1 VLGHYVR
8 ERGAIGLM
16 DAIAKLSLMPAQRLE
31 AFVPAMARKGRGRVG
46 ADADLSVFDAETV
59 ADRATFE
66 DSLQYSEGIPYVIV
80 AGSLVVRDGALVDAA
95 FPGRAVRARLP

>member
-1 VLGHYVR
+1 VR
-8 ERGAIGLM
+8 ERGTIGLM

-31 AFVPAMARKGRGRVG
+31 TFVPAMARKGRVRVG
-46 ADADLSVFDAETV
+46 ADADLTVFDPETV

-66 DSLQYSEGIPYVIV
+66 DSLQYSEGIPHVIV
-80 AGSLVVRDGALVDAA
+80 AGSLVVRDGALVEAA